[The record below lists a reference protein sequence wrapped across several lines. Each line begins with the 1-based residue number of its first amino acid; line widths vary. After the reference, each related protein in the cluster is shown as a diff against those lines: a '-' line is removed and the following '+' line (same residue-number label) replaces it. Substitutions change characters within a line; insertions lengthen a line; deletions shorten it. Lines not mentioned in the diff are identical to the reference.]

1 MPFKSWARGSVPP
14 SVCPEEPLSLS
25 KGLSQDERMWIH
37 SSAWLPILV
46 GEHVATADMVGRT
59 DQPFLLHPLDQARG
73 AVISDAQLPLQPARR
88 GLLAFGDDLA
98 GLRIHAVFGAVAA
111 GGGALH
117 RKAAVLGVLGDAVDI
132 VGAALT
138 LPVIGDRAPLVV
150 GRSEEHKS

>member
-1 MPFKSWARGSVPP
+1 
-14 SVCPEEPLSLS
+14 
-25 KGLSQDERMWIH
+25 MWIH

-46 GEHVATADMVGRT
+46 GEHVATADIVVRT

-117 RKAAVLGVLGDAVDI
+117 RNAAVLGVLGHAVDLG
-132 VGAALT
+132 GAALT
-138 LPVIGDRAPLVV
+138 PPVIGDRAHPVV
-150 GRSEEHKS
+150 GTQGAGESRRDD